1 MAINRRDFLRGVAGA
16 SGAVAAG
23 SLLGKSLLARG
34 TEGLPLLPSPSSSG
48 IEHIVVVMM
57 ENRSFDHMLG
67 WMPGAR
73 GRQAGLSYKDK
84 NGVSHNTYR
93 LKSFTGCPHPDPDHS
108 YQGARSEYDHGKMD
122 GWLRTTTND
131 IYSIGYYAEED
142 LKFFSAFAR
151 NYTTLDNYFPSIL
164 SSTFPNRIF
173 SWAAQT
179 DRLDNSTNLSNLPT
193 ILDTLAAAG
202 VSATYY
208 FNNVPFLAL
217 WGSKYLSVSA
227 LYAQF
232 LIDAAFGNLPSV
244 SFVDPI
250 YTITDDG
257 TGNDDHPHADM
268 RRGEA
273 FVEEVFNAVTQ
284 GPDWDKTVL
293 IVNRDEWGGFFE
305 HIVPPRAIA
314 PNDVDKDL
322 VKGKA
327 LLGCRVPVV
336 VASPFSRGNP
346 NSPRINSL
354 LYDHTSVL
362 KLIEWRWNLPP
373 LTKRDASTE
382 INNLVYALDLKNPN
396 YAVPSLPNVPP
407 PPPKPCHGAIPD
419 GTTSGKTDS
428 YKLLEMAAAHGWPLA
443 AGLP

>member
-23 SLLGKSLLARG
+23 SLFGKSLLADG
-34 TEGLPLLPSPSSSG
+34 TERLPLLPTPDNSG
-48 IEHIVVVMM
+48 IEHIVLVMM

-73 GRQAGLSYKDK
+73 GHQAGLSYKDK

-93 LKSFTGCPHPDPDHS
+93 LKSFTGCPHPDPNHS
-108 YQGARSEYDHGKMD
+108 YQGGRSEYDHGKMD
-122 GWLRTTTND
+122 GWLRTYSND

-164 SSTFPNRIF
+164 SCTFPNRLF

-179 DRLDNSTNLSNLPT
+179 DRLANSTNITTLPT
-193 ILDTLAAAG
+193 ILDTLSAKG

-208 FNNVPFLAL
+208 FNNLPFLAL
-217 WGSKYLSVSA
+217 WGTKYLSVSA
-227 LYAQF
+227 PYAEF
-232 LIDAAFGNLPSV
+232 LLDAALGTLPSV
-244 SFVDPI
+244 SFVDPL

-273 FVEEVFNAVTQ
+273 FVEQVFHAVTH
-284 GPDWDKTVL
+284 GPGWDKTVL
-293 IVNRDEWGGFFE
+293 IISRDEWGGFFE
-305 HIVPPRAIA
+305 HVVPPRVIA

-322 VKGKA
+322 VNGKA

-354 LYDHTSVL
+354 LYDHTAVL

-373 LTKRDASTE
+373 LTKRDASNE
-382 INNLVYALDLKNPN
+382 IHNLAYALDLNNPN
-396 YAVPSLPNVPP
+396 PAVPSLPHVTP
-407 PPPKPCHGAIPD
+407 PPPKPCLGAILD
-419 GTTSGKTDS
+419 GNTSGRTDS
-428 YKLLEMAAAHGWPLA
+428 YKLLELAIQQGWPLPA
-443 AGLP
+443 ER